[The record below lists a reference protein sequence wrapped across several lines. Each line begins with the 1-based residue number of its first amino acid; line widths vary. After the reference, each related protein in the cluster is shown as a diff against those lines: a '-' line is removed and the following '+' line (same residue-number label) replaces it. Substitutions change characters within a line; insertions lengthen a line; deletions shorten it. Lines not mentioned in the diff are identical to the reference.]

1 VRRAS
6 ELFIPTLREDPA
18 EAEAASHRLLL
29 RGGYIRPLAA
39 GIYTFL
45 PLGWRVHQRV
55 VRIVRE
61 EMDAIG
67 AQELLMPVLTPA
79 ELWQASGR
87 YEIPEVFKLE
97 DRAGRKFVLPMT
109 HEETVT
115 FHAREI
121 QSYRELPQML
131 YHFSTKERDEPRSRG
146 GLLRLRE
153 FIMKDA
159 YSFDRDEEGLDRS
172 FRKQA
177 GAYER
182 IFERCGLEF
191 YAVEAESGMMGG
203 SESIDY
209 LAPAGAGENTLVTC
223 ERGDYAADLEIA
235 RGVPRPPAF
244 PEPLDTPAEVETPG
258 IATIEALAEL
268 LGVDPAA
275 TAKAMPVVTA
285 SGELVLGLV
294 RGDDRLN
301 EMKMLGALGSAL
313 RPATD
318 EEIRAAFGADGGSLG
333 PVGVEVEVVAD
344 ETLREGQF
352 VTGANRNGWH
362 LRGVQARRDFN
373 ARFADLREAREGDMC
388 PACGGRLLFR
398 TAIEVGHIFKLGT
411 RYSIPLDAVFLD
423 ENGEEKPLVMGS
435 YGIGPARII
444 AAAVEQHHDEHGI
457 AWPRSATPFDVH
469 VVAIGAAGPEAIALA
484 ERVATGLEQEGFSV
498 LLDDRDR
505 RPGEKFADADLIG
518 CPLRVTVGRKAL
530 EDGQVD
536 LLARPSRT
544 EDRVPAAELPPR
556 ARTLWETLP

>member
-469 VVAIGAAGPEAIALA
+469 VVAIGAAGPEAITLA